1 MLRMIDT
8 VNTNSKVR
16 IVYIELNS
24 SNRWNSEIVGLMI
37 DRYTNVYAIYVDD
50 LNDSV
55 DDQMYGLIKQ
65 YVQ

>member
-1 MLRMIDT
+1 MGMLRMIDT

-55 DDQMYGLIKQ
+55 DD
-65 YVQ
+65 